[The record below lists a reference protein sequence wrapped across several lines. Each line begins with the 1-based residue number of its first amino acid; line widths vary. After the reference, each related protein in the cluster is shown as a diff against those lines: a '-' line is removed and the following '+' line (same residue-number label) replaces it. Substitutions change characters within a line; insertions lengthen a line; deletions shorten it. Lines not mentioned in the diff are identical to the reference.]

1 MAEQPDRSEARQQ
14 ALNPHRDEERQ
25 RAADVA
31 YSQLRQHGVDV
42 TGDEDPDALA
52 DILSAVERF
61 ENVVAMLGAD
71 SMTNAPQSDQPDDR
85 RLVIP
90 ARLDGEA
97 PEAYAQRV
105 RSAAD
110 GLMNRVSADAPRQGA
125 GDAALGG
132 LAADAQG

>member
-1 MAEQPDRSEARQQ
+1 MADQPDRSEARQQ
-14 ALNPHRDEERQ
+14 ALNPHRDEDRQ

-61 ENVVAMLGAD
+61 ENVVAMIGAD
-71 SMTNAPQSDQPDDR
+71 SMVNAPQSDQPDDR

-97 PEAYAQRV
+97 PETYARRV

-110 GLMNRVSADAPRQGA
+110 GLMSRVPADAPRQGA
-125 GDAALGG
+125 GDAAMGG
-132 LAADAQG
+132 LAADAEG